1 MIARKIILLIITVT
15 LIACEK
21 EEETIERFT
30 DYDGNTYKTVTIG
43 NQIWMA
49 ENLKTTHYPDGTEI
63 PDVTEC
69 EDWQSLGA
77 NAEAF
82 CFYENDSENQYGG
95 YYTYEAAV
103 KACPEGWHLPT
114 KNEWDELEIYLY
126 NNGFNGAEGT
136 ALKANSG
143 WNDNGNGNDNFDFSA
158 LPGGRRYRSVI
169 SSDCIGQFYDIGDVG
184 YWWSSTEYNDNLV
197 YYRWLSNTSEEF
209 KESQD
214 GKKTGFS
221 VRYVKD

>member
-1 MIARKIILLIITVT
+1 MKKILILIISIG

-21 EEETIERFT
+21 DENTTEKLT
-30 DYDGNTYKTVTIG
+30 DLDGNTYKAVTIG
-43 NQIWMA
+43 NQTWMT

-63 PDVTEC
+63 PEITEC

-77 NAEAF
+77 NAEAIS
-82 CFYENDSENQYGG
+82 FYENDSEKQYGG
-95 YYTYEAAV
+95 YYTYAAAV

-143 WNDNGNGNDNFDFSA
+143 WYDNGNGTDDFGFLA
-158 LPGGRRYRSVI
+158 LPGGRRYRNMI
-169 SSDCIGQFYDIGDVG
+169 SSDCIGQSYDVGEVG
-184 YWWSSTEYNDNLV
+184 YWWSSTEYDNNFI
-197 YYRWLSNTSEEF
+197 YYRWLSYSLEEF
-209 KESQD
+209 KESTD
-214 GKKTGFS
+214 VKKSGLS

>member
-1 MIARKIILLIITVT
+1 MKKILILITSIS

-21 EEETIERFT
+21 DENKIDKLT
-30 DYDGNTYKTVTIG
+30 DYDGNTYKTVKIG
-43 NQIWMA
+43 NQTWMA

-63 PDVTEC
+63 TQVTEC

-95 YYTYEAAV
+95 YYTYGAAV
-103 KACPEGWHLPT
+103 KACPKGWHLPT
-114 KNEWDELEIYLY
+114 KNEWEELEIYLY

-136 ALKANSG
+136 ALKATSG
-143 WNDNGNGNDNFDFSA
+143 WNDNGNGNDDFGFTA
-158 LPGGRRYRSVI
+158 LPSGRRYRGMI
-169 SSDCIGQFYDIGDVG
+169 SSNCIGQFYDVG
-184 YWWSSTEYNDNLV
+184 EVGSWWTSTKYDNNFI
-197 YYRWLSNTSEEF
+197 YYRWLSSSSEDFREGQ
-209 KESQD
+209 EV
-214 GKKTGFS
+214 KKTGFS